1 MCEYSLSS
9 EKGDGLRPYN
19 QEHNRYEHTALP
31 ERQMQSTNP
40 RSVASTDAPHG
51 RDVGAEGEG
60 RSGNHLFIPQYQGH
74 RGVQEQYSVEVQ
86 DSSQRPDCGVDEPHR
101 TVVEIHQDQPPT
113 SSSPPSWPQDIW
125 LHNESCRVLYQP
137 VLVFPHPQPGCPPPR
152 PINPEQQ
159 PQLMYEVEAA
169 PPLQASHQ
177 LGPDSLVTAAP
188 QPRDEPEDQKP

>member
-9 EKGDGLRPYN
+9 EKGDGLLPYN
-19 QEHNRYEHTALP
+19 QEHSRYDLP
-31 ERQMQSTNP
+31 ERQAQTTNP
-40 RSVASTDAPHG
+40 RSVASTDTPHA
-51 RDVGAEGEG
+51 RDVGPEGAG

-86 DSSQRPDCGVDEPHR
+86 DPSQLPDSTVSKDEPHR
-101 TVVEIHQDQPPT
+101 TVLEIHQDQPPAA
-113 SSSPPSWPQDIW
+113 SAPPSWPQDIW

-152 PINPEQQ
+152 PMNPDQQ
-159 PQLMYEVEAA
+159 SQPMHEAEAA
-169 PPLQASHQ
+169 PPPEASHQ

-188 QPRDEPEDQKP
+188 QPRDEPEDKKP